1 MSFAKVVIWSW
12 RLRGTTNQK
21 QAIFQNLSTNLFE
34 VTVSLTSSIN
44 PEIDII
50 KEIDCLVQRKRRTR
64 QKRNIPVAVVLA
76 LRTNIWVSIWLNLT
90 FRKTMCDFNN
100 AVRCS
105 KICLGLFIWIKPKVP
120 PLFQCNLCF
129 YCAQKPKWI
138 KLVVK
143 CWHLIS
149 LIPRHNIAS
158 QRGGP

>member
-1 MSFAKVVIWSW
+1 M
-12 RLRGTTNQK
+12 
-21 QAIFQNLSTNLFE
+21 
-34 VTVSLTSSIN
+34 
-44 PEIDII
+44 
-50 KEIDCLVQRKRRTR
+50 QRKRRTR

-76 LRTNIWVSIWLNLT
+76 LRTNIWVSIWLNPA
-90 FRKTMCDFNN
+90 FRKTMRDFNN

-138 KLVVK
+138 KLVAK

-149 LIPRHNIAS
+149 LIPRHNMSLPAWRTIKMFVGNRLTQHKICYLITFS
-158 QRGGP
+158 VLLTRLHCQVLNLKGEFMWQSSWLWG